1 MSTTRIFHFAESTLY
16 GPIAQLGERT
26 VRIRKVV
33 GSIPIR
39 STKMCRQKRYTE
51 ETPHRSAVFL
61 LFEKVLEEI
70 STKKFNF
77 RSQSKLFQRRALGV
91 MQNPVFREV
100 SVSNSSAFSYV

>member
-1 MSTTRIFHFAESTLY
+1 MGLQKIESYAIIDLSFSGTDFH
-16 GPIAQLGERT
+16 GDVAQLGERT

-61 LFEKVLEEI
+61 LF
-70 STKKFNF
+70 
-77 RSQSKLFQRRALGV
+77 
-91 MQNPVFREV
+91 
-100 SVSNSSAFSYV
+100 